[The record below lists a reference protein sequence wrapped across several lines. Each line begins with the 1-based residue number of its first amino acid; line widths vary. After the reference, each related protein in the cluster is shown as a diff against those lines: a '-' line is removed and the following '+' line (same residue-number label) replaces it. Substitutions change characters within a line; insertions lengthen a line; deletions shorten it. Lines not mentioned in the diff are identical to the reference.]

1 METSRLQVPRRQ
13 RNPRITPSLGIP
25 PNCEPP
31 QPRSPP
37 LVEAQRSFQSELRM
51 VPSTR
56 REARLLI
63 AYFSYMGNTRR
74 IAQALS
80 ERLRKSYDVE
90 IVEIVPTHKRSYLHW
105 LAYSFVP
112 DSEAEIENPETE
124 LSRYDV
130 VLLGF
135 PKWTFSCPP
144 VNRYIRKLR
153 SLSKP
158 RFYLFMTY
166 GGFDEQRFLNSMTGR
181 LTKMGCNIVESLTI
195 KRRQIQSGTYAQSV
209 DSFAKRVQEQLH

>member
-1 METSRLQVPRRQ
+1 
-13 RNPRITPSLGIP
+13 
-25 PNCEPP
+25 
-31 QPRSPP
+31 
-37 LVEAQRSFQSELRM
+37 M
-51 VPSTR
+51 VQSTR

-90 IVEIVPTHKRSYLHW
+90 IVEIVPTRKRSYLHW

-112 DSEAEIENPETE
+112 DSETEIENPERE

-195 KRRQIQSGTYAQSV
+195 KRKQIQNGTYAQSV
-209 DSFAKRVQEQLH
+209 DSFVRRLQ

>member
-1 METSRLQVPRRQ
+1 
-13 RNPRITPSLGIP
+13 
-25 PNCEPP
+25 
-31 QPRSPP
+31 
-37 LVEAQRSFQSELRM
+37 M
-51 VPSTR
+51 VQSTR

-90 IVEIVPTHKRSYLHW
+90 IVEIVPTRKRSCLHW

-112 DSEAEIENPETE
+112 DSETEIENPERE

-181 LTKMGCNIVESLTI
+181 LTKMGANIVESLTI
-195 KRRQIQSGTYAQSV
+195 KRKQIQNGTYAQSV
-209 DSFAKRVQEQLH
+209 DSFVRRLQ